1 MLCMQPTGFGDLL
14 LVQKLVFEGAKN
26 QSDVVFELNGKGQ
39 HKPLAIGGTWADDQT
54 VEEGWIA
61 HMRTTGE
68 NRWCVPE
75 AIINLTA
82 FWICNNSW
90 AIFSETELL
99 QI

>member
-14 LVQKLVFEGAKN
+14 PVQKTVFEGAKN
-26 QSDVVFELNGKGQ
+26 QSDVVIELNCKGQ
-39 HKPLAIGGTWADDQT
+39 HKSLGTGGTWADDET
-54 VEEGWIA
+54 VQEGWIA
-61 HMRTTGE
+61 HMKTTGE

-82 FWICNNSW
+82 FWICNSSW
-90 AIFSETELL
+90 ANFKESELL